1 MLPVLVSF
9 IMLQAD
15 FANCMIGGGVLRM
28 GCVQEEIQFLT
39 HPELLISRLFTQQ
52 LDDNEVLIMKGRL
65 YLCCDLSVVS
75 SY

>member
-1 MLPVLVSF
+1 
-9 IMLQAD
+9 
-15 FANCMIGGGVLRM
+15 M